1 MKQRRTTREES
12 IELKKQLDK
21 LKKLGRI
28 RESRSSSAV
37 NILFVPKQSGAPRMC
52 MDYRPVN
59 QVTRKDENKA
69 PLQDM
74 NRHQLQGAKWFTKLD
89 MEDGYHRLRIREG
102 DEGYTAFI
110 TEYGLYEWTVMSFG
124 LANAPAEFARF
135 MTYVLGEYI
144 NDFVTVYFDDVFI
157 YSITLEEHRI
167 HVKKVLQKLLDEK
180 ITIKARKCD
189 FEKPEVDCLGHIVG
203 GESSRMQSRKVQ
215 SVLDWP
221 EPKNLKEVERFRG
234 LVGYY
239 RQFIKGFSGLMKPL
253 NEMLRKKEFQWTTL
267 EKESL

>member
-37 NILFVPKQSGAPRMC
+37 NILFIPKQSGALRMC
-52 MDYRPVN
+52 MDYRPIN
-59 QVTRKDENKA
+59 RVTRRDENKA

-89 MEDGYHRLRIREG
+89 MEDGYHRLRIRQG
-102 DEGYTAFI
+102 DEKYTAFI

-135 MTYVLGEYI
+135 MTHILGEYI
-144 NDFVTVYFDDVFI
+144 NEFVTVYFDDVFI
-157 YSITLEEHRI
+157 YSNTLEEHQV
-167 HVKKVLQKLLDEK
+167 HVKKVLQRLRDEK
-180 ITIKARKCD
+180 ITIKAQKCE
-189 FEKPEVDCLGHIVG
+189 FEKAEVDCLGFIVG
-203 GESSRMQSRKVQ
+203 GESSRMQPRKIQ
-215 SVLDWP
+215 TVL
-221 EPKNLKEVERFRG
+221 N
-234 LVGYY
+234 
-239 RQFIKGFSGLMKPL
+239 
-253 NEMLRKKEFQWTTL
+253 
-267 EKESL
+267 